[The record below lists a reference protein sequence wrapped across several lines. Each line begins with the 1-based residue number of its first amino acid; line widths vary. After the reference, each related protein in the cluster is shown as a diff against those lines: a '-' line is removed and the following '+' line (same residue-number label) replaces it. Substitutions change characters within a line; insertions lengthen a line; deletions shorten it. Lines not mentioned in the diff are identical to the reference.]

1 MPTVSREALKHV
13 ALIIAGLIAVWG
25 MFVMGYC
32 AIQKIYIDVP
42 MLLVLSNIVTG
53 IASSITTLLVG
64 RTIAQLNQGDTET
77 TMTQQ
82 TQTVT
87 KPKAPVIDPS
97 KPQDVTIVN
106 PPSEPANVTEV
117 PKP

>member
-1 MPTVSREALKHV
+1 MSREALKHI
-13 ALIIAGLIAVWG
+13 ALVIAGLIAVWG
-25 MFVMGYC
+25 MFVMGWC

-64 RTIAQLNQGDTET
+64 RTLAQLNQPADGET
-77 TMTQQ
+77 TMTQT

-87 KPKAPVIDPS
+87 KPKISADDIPVPVKIANPISDPAKVQEV
-97 KPQDVTIVN
+97 KP
-106 PPSEPANVTEV
+106 
-117 PKP
+117 